1 MIMCLNDE
9 SSGQVC
15 CSYLSGEMLVG
26 GLPFMRA
33 SDMSQIQV
41 SVDVRGMRGK
51 SMIRRNVKKE
61 VITIRKTIKDVN
73 RAKAPP
79 QINS

>member
-1 MIMCLNDE
+1 
-9 SSGQVC
+9 
-15 CSYLSGEMLVG
+15 
-26 GLPFMRA
+26 MRA

-41 SVDVRGMRGK
+41 SGDVRGIRGK

-61 VITIRKTIKDVN
+61 VITIRKAIKDVN